1 MRVTYVRLGAM
12 ALALLLAAGPGS
24 AAKQPRGVDHIWTH
38 PEFDSLNVRAIA
50 LFPGASFARDIE
62 IEKMVQAE
70 WGRTFAGTGYRW
82 VSATTV
88 RDMLKGSADG
98 DSLLKRVRE
107 SVLASDRIDS
117 LLAPILCARLRTN
130 AVLSVRVD
138 QWEQVSIE
146 PGQSGTPATSVQLK
160 AALVDSLGRLA
171 WTASGSET
179 AQGIYQEASPA
190 DMNMSGTAGTR
201 STGLHGSTAPGAA
214 PAYGDVLDRLL
225 TRWVKYFPAKAA
237 PPPAK

>member
-1 MRVTYVRLGAM
+1 MNGLHARLGALV
-12 ALALLLAAGPGS
+12 LALLLAAGAAR
-24 AAKQPRGVDHIWTH
+24 AAKTPRGVDHVWTH
-38 PEFDSLNVRAIA
+38 PEYASLNVRSIA
-50 LFPGASFARDIE
+50 MFPGASFARDIE
-62 IEKMVQAE
+62 VEKMVQSA
-70 WGRTFAGTGYRW
+70 WGRSFAGTGYRW

-88 RDMLKGSADG
+88 RDMLKASADG

-107 SVLASDRIDS
+107 SVLANDRIDS
-117 LLAPILCARLRTN
+117 LLAPVLCTRLRTN

-138 QWEQVSIE
+138 QWEQVSIQ
-146 PGQSGTPATSVQLK
+146 PGQSGTPSTSIQLK

-179 AQGIYQEASPA
+179 VQGIYQEASPGQA
-190 DMNMSGTAGTR
+190 DFSGSAGTR

-225 TRWVKYFPAKAA
+225 TRWVKYFPGNTAA
-237 PPPAK
+237 TPAK